1 METIQ
6 ENDYKNQKKPLHFS
20 EKNVLSIL
28 IKNKMIESPIY
39 QNVMMENI
47 VNIGK
52 IHFNWSPVSVNRI
65 VRFLRL
71 YKYVE

>member
-39 QNVMMENI
+39 
-47 VNIGK
+47 
-52 IHFNWSPVSVNRI
+52 
-65 VRFLRL
+65 
-71 YKYVE
+71 

>member
-1 METIQ
+1 
-6 ENDYKNQKKPLHFS
+6 
-20 EKNVLSIL
+20 
-28 IKNKMIESPIY
+28 
-39 QNVMMENI
+39 MMENI